1 MQNIILIFIHLGA
14 AAIALGTL
22 IFGIIVLR
30 PAIKKKHDGGTP
42 NENSV
47 ELTLMDFLA
56 PTVLAC
62 VFVLIVTGV
71 YYLLVNYTDQVNL
84 KEGYYN
90 IFGMKMIFVVATLG
104 LTIYQTFVLRSRI
117 SDLDLRPENKK
128 IIPATLSGM
137 LNVGYISLW
146 TLVTAIFFGVY
157 LARYSS

>member
-1 MQNIILIFIHLGA
+1 MQNVILIFIHVSA
-14 AAIALGTL
+14 AAIALGAL

-30 PAIKKKHDGGTP
+30 PAIKKKHDGKTP
-42 NENSV
+42 NESSV
-47 ELTLMDFLA
+47 ELTLMDLLA

-90 IFGMKMIFVVATLG
+90 IFGMKMIFVVVTLG
-104 LTIYQTFVLRSRI
+104 LTVYQTFGLRSRI

-128 IIPATLSGM
+128 LIPDTLSGM
-137 LNVGYISLW
+137 LNIGLISMW
-146 TLVTAIFFGVY
+146 TLVVAIFFGVF
-157 LARYSS
+157 LARY